1 MEHYCTKLMTILF
14 YSRLTVVLFNI
25 CIKHHCTK
33 LLTILF
39 YRRLS
44 IVLLGIYMYRNP
56 QALHKT
62 PDPFVLQS
70 INYVQ
75 YTCIKHHYTK
85 PLTVFFLLSS
95 NNCCQVRLDEWG
107 LSSPTLPQVGSLVV
121 PGGCST
127 LMVTV
132 GAGFSAL

>member
-14 YSRLTVVLFNI
+14 YSRLTVVLSNI
-25 CIKHHCTK
+25 CIKHYCTK

-70 INYVQ
+70 TNYVQ
-75 YTCIKHHYTK
+75 YTCIKHH
-85 PLTVFFLLSS
+85 
-95 NNCCQVRLDEWG
+95 
-107 LSSPTLPQVGSLVV
+107 
-121 PGGCST
+121 
-127 LMVTV
+127 
-132 GAGFSAL
+132 